1 MVAIFTSSFPPKTY
15 LAFGSTP
22 CSAFALWSVWICE
35 LWSPFPRR
43 ELWPTPSTR
52 GDHSRHDTPF
62 RDTYSHESTV
72 TLPRIFIQA
81 SLHRDS
87 PCNFH
92 SYFVSKGRLAPI
104 YVQNSTPLQTT
115 RARPYVAWP
124 LIDPQWGHGPSIPTF
139 SWDPPAFSIFCF
151 TLFPPFFWIFL
162 DFFIFFQFNPAPSV

>member
-22 CSAFALWSVWICE
+22 YSAFALWSVWICE

-52 GDHSRHDTPF
+52 GDHSRHDTSF

-139 SWDPPAFSIFCF
+139 SWDPPAFSI
-151 TLFPPFFWIFL
+151 LFYAFYSFFWIFL
-162 DFFIFFQFNPAPSV
+162 DFFIFFPV